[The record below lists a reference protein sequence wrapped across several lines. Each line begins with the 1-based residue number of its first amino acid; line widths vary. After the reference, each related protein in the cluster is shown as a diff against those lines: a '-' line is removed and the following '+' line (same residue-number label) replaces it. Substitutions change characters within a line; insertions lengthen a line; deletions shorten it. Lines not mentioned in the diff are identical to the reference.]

1 MKLLSRLSIRS
12 KFIILMLIVTISS
25 IMAIGFIGNRS
36 GEKIIKSS
44 VTQKL
49 QLLNSM
55 KAQEIQEYFYSIKS
69 SLKMLS
75 SDRMI
80 LDAIREF
87 IISYNLVKYNALSK
101 KKEAELKVYY
111 KEHILPKIQKS
122 VNSKVSLENILPK
135 SVAANYLQYHYLV
148 KNRFLQERDKLIAAN
163 DNSSY
168 TQTHKKYH
176 QSLRDIANYLGF
188 RDLYFIDA
196 ESGEILYS
204 VKKEIDFASD
214 LKVGNFRKSNLA
226 KLVQQL
232 NRAVAKDAIAMVDF
246 ESYLPSFGKPEAF
259 AGITLYDG
267 DEFLGVLAVKI
278 DTSKIDKILSANRNW
293 ESMGLGKSGE
303 VYIVGNDYTLRS
315 ESRYFLEEPKK
326 FLEILER
333 INTPKEQIDAIR
345 ESNSTVLHLKVKNSI
360 TQKALNGKSGVEF
373 GKNYLG
379 QEALNAYAPLNL
391 NFFNWGIV
399 VSQNLKEAQ
408 SAITYFREKFAI
420 STIVIIF
427 LVTLF
432 AMLSARVF
440 TKPMNA
446 LIAGVH
452 AIGKKREPK
461 RVEIESSDE
470 FGELA
475 RSFNGMIEKM
485 NLQETAIT
493 QKDQEIHTLL
503 LDIMPES
510 IAKRYLSR
518 EKHIIEKHSNVTIL
532 FTSLTG
538 LSEIYERYS
547 HEVAFQRHNDL
558 FESFDNA
565 AKELSIERIKT
576 VGDDYMAASGLI
588 NARFNHA
595 QKAID
600 FAFVM
605 LEIIGRF
612 NQENNTNIGIR
623 IGLDSGEVYAGLVGN
638 IKIEYNVWGNTVDIA
653 SALRYYT
660 DLNSIRIT
668 HAVYETLVNK
678 EDFIECSDIENSEFG
693 TIKNYQY
700 NNCPKG

>member
-1 MKLLSRLSIRS
+1 
-12 KFIILMLIVTISS
+12 MLIVTISS

-49 QLLNSM
+49 QLLNRM
-55 KAQEIQEYFYSIKS
+55 KAEEIQDYFHSIANN
-69 SLKMLS
+69 LKMLS
-75 SDRMI
+75 SDRMV
-80 LDAIREF
+80 LDALREF

-101 KKEAELKVYY
+101 KEQAELKAYY
-111 KEHILPKIQKS
+111 KENILPKIQKS
-122 VNSKVSLENILPK
+122 VDSKVSLENILPK

-148 KNRFLQERDKLIAAN
+148 KNHFLQERDRLTAAN

-176 QSLRDIANYLGF
+176 QSLREIANYLGF
-188 RDLYFIDA
+188 SDLYFIDA

-204 VKKEIDFASD
+204 VKKGIDFATD

-226 KLVQQL
+226 KLVEQL
-232 NRAVAKDAIAMVDF
+232 NRAVAKDAIAMVDY

-278 DTSKIDKILSANRNW
+278 DTSKIDKILSANHNW

-303 VYIVGNDYTLRS
+303 IYIVGNDYTMRS

-326 FLEILER
+326 FLEILEK

-345 ESNSTVLHLKVKNSI
+345 HSHSTVLHLEVKNPI

-379 QEALNAYAPLNL
+379 QEALNSYAPLNL
-391 NFFNWGIV
+391 NFLNWGII

-408 SAITYFREKFAI
+408 SAITYFREKFAL

-446 LIAGVH
+446 LIEGIRS
-452 AIGKKREPK
+452 IGKEKKRK
-461 RVEIESSDE
+461 KITLKSSDE
-470 FGELA
+470 FGKLA
-475 RSFNGMIEKM
+475 HSFNEMIETM
-485 NLQETAIT
+485 QMQNAAIV
-493 QKDQEIHTLL
+493 QKDKEINTLL

-510 IAKRYLSR
+510 IAKRYLAN
-518 EKHIIEKHSNVTIL
+518 EKDIIEKHSNVTIL

-565 AKELSIERIKT
+565 ANELGIERIKT

-588 NARFNHA
+588 NPRFNHS
-595 QKAID
+595 QKAVD
-600 FAFVM
+600 FAFAM
-605 LEIIGRF
+605 LEIIERF
-612 NQENNTNIGIR
+612 NKENSTNIGIR

-653 SALRYYT
+653 SALRYYA
-660 DLNSIRIT
+660 DINSIRIT
-668 HAVYETLVNK
+668 HAVYETLINK

>member
-1 MKLLSRLSIRS
+1 MRVLKRLSIRS
-12 KFIILMLIVTISS
+12 KFIILMLIVTITS

-44 VTQKL
+44 VTEKL

-55 KAQEIQEYFYSIKS
+55 KAEQIKEYFASIES

-75 SDRMI
+75 SDRMV
-80 LDAIREF
+80 LDALREF
-87 IISYNLVKYNALSK
+87 IISYNLVKYNALTQ
-101 KKEAELKVYY
+101 KEQEELIEYY
-111 KEHILPKIQKS
+111 KKQILPKIKS
-122 VNSKVSLENILPK
+122 GSTKRVSLENILPK

-148 KNRFLQERDKLIAAN
+148 KNQFSKERDKLIAAK
-163 DNSSY
+163 DDSSY

-176 QSLRDIANYLGF
+176 QSLREIANYLGF
-188 RDLYFIDA
+188 EDLYFIDA
-196 ESGEILYS
+196 ESGEIVYS
-204 VKKEIDFASD
+204 VKKGIDFASD
-214 LKVGNFRKSNLA
+214 LKVGSFRKSNLA
-226 KLVQQL
+226 NLSSQL
-232 NRAVAKDAIAMVDF
+232 NRSVAKDAIVMVDF
-246 ESYLPSFGKPEAF
+246 ESYLPSFGRPEAF

-278 DTSKIDKILSANRNW
+278 GVAKINQILSANHHW
-293 ESMGLGKSGE
+293 SKLGLGESGE
-303 VYIVGNDYTLRS
+303 IYIVGSDYKMRS
-315 ESRYFLEEPKK
+315 ESRYLITDPKK
-326 FLEILER
+326 FFETLEK
-333 INTPKEQIDAIR
+333 INTPKEQIEAIKR
-345 ESNSTVLHLKVKNSI
+345 YKSTILHLEVKNET
-360 TQKALNGKSGVEF
+360 TQKALNGKVGVEF

-379 QEALNAYAPLNL
+379 EEALNSYAPLNIG
-391 NFFNWGIV
+391 FFNWGII

-432 AMLSARVF
+432 AMLTARVF

-446 LIAGVH
+446 LIEGVKS
-452 AIGKKREPK
+452 IGKKQVPK
-461 RVEIESSDE
+461 RVAIESSDE

-475 RSFNGMIEKM
+475 RSFNEIIKKM
-485 NLQETAIT
+485 STQELAIA

-510 IAKRYLSR
+510 IAKRYIAN
-518 EKHIIEKHSNVTIL
+518 EKNIIEKHSNVTIL

-547 HEVAFQRHNDL
+547 HEDAFKRHNDL

-565 AKELSIERIKT
+565 ANELGIERIKT

-588 NARFNHA
+588 NPRFNHS
-595 QKAID
+595 QKAVE
-600 FAFVM
+600 FAFMM
-605 LEIIGRF
+605 LDIIKRF
-612 NQENNTNIGIR
+612 NQENGTNIGIR
-623 IGLDSGEVYAGLVGN
+623 IGLDAGEVYAGLVGN

-660 DLNSIRIT
+660 DINSIRIT
-668 HAVYETLVNK
+668 KEVYDALVNK
-678 EDFIECSDIENSEFG
+678 EEFVECSDIENHEFG

-700 NNCPKG
+700 RKC